1 MQQFLPVRVKVR
13 RHRVVN
19 VAKAIIKSVPSLCTN
34 ILVRVFMTERRATC
48 FSFLRRFSLY
58 VFSFLSKRHG
68 RGQRPKISQSEGE
81 SAGESGERR
90 RWEHAECVFFFCLLS
105 LSLFVERYPLNY
117 VPNWKQNTSGAHYSF
132 SLFFLYYYRNR
143 GKRSGEIDPVQSVH
157 ASVRVDAESLGVEKT
172 RGE

>member
-1 MQQFLPVRVKVR
+1 MGGGNGQKS
-13 RHRVVN
+13 
-19 VAKAIIKSVPSLCTN
+19 AKAREKAQAKAAKGGAGSMLSA
-34 ILVRVFMTERRATC
+34 F
-48 FSFLRRFSLY
+48 FSF
-58 VFSFLSKRHG
+58 VF
-68 RGQRPKISQSEGE
+68 
-81 SAGESGERR
+81 
-90 RWEHAECVFFFCLLS
+90 S

>member
-1 MQQFLPVRVKVR
+1 MGGGNGQKS
-13 RHRVVN
+13 
-19 VAKAIIKSVPSLCTN
+19 AKAREKAQAKAAKGGAGSMLSA
-34 ILVRVFMTERRATC
+34 F
-48 FSFLRRFSLY
+48 FSF
-58 VFSFLSKRHG
+58 VF
-68 RGQRPKISQSEGE
+68 
-81 SAGESGERR
+81 
-90 RWEHAECVFFFCLLS
+90 S

-117 VPNWKQNTSGAHYSF
+117 VPNWKQNTSGAHSSF

>member
-1 MQQFLPVRVKVR
+1 MGGGNGQKS
-13 RHRVVN
+13 
-19 VAKAIIKSVPSLCTN
+19 AKAREKAQAKAAKGGAGSMLSA
-34 ILVRVFMTERRATC
+34 F
-48 FSFLRRFSLY
+48 FSF
-58 VFSFLSKRHG
+58 VFS
-68 RGQRPKISQSEGE
+68 
-81 SAGESGERR
+81 
-90 RWEHAECVFFFCLLS
+90 LS

-117 VPNWKQNTSGAHYSF
+117 VPNWKQNTSGAHSSF

>member
-1 MQQFLPVRVKVR
+1 MGGGNGQKS
-13 RHRVVN
+13 
-19 VAKAIIKSVPSLCTN
+19 AKAREKAQAKAAKGGAGSMLSA
-34 ILVRVFMTERRATC
+34 F
-48 FSFLRRFSLY
+48 FL
-58 VFSFLSKRHG
+58 LS
-68 RGQRPKISQSEGE
+68 S
-81 SAGESGERR
+81 
-90 RWEHAECVFFFCLLS
+90 LS